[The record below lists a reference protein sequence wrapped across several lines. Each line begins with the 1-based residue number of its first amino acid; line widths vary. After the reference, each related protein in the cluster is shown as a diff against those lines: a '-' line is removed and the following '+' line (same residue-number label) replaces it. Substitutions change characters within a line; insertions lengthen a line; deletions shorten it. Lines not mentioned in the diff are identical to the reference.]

1 MPTTLKGSYVS
12 ADGHVVEPKDL
23 FSSRMD
29 RKLAEKAPHIESR
42 ESGDFYVME
51 GFGEFAIGLSG
62 EGTAATDKAEGKEI
76 HMAGLRYEDTRPGAW
91 DPVERLKDQDLDG
104 IRAEVMYPGVFGL
117 WCYNASDAD
126 LHIEI
131 VRVYNDWIA
140 EFSASTPD
148 RLVGVGILP
157 MRGSTESKIA
167 EVERVAK
174 LGLRSVMLPLEVE
187 GGYVNMEGGDR
198 LWAALQDVGLPLGF
212 HVGSSTKSVSA
223 DKYRSLG
230 VGVAVIEQKICA
242 VARSL
247 TDLILSGVPQSFPGL
262 RFVMAEGGIGW
273 IPSVLRLNDHWWED
287 HRHWMEPK
295 LEEAPS
301 SYFFRQFW
309 ATFEDDRAGLL
320 TRELLNVDH
329 LMWGSDYPHPEGV
342 FPFSRQQI
350 AKDFHDIPEHETVK
364 IVGDNAAAL
373 YGLN

>member
-1 MPTTLKGSYVS
+1 
-12 ADGHVVEPKDL
+12 
-23 FSSRMD
+23 
-29 RKLAEKAPHIESR
+29 
-42 ESGDFYVME
+42 ME

-174 LGLRSVMLPLEVE
+174 LGLKSVMLPLEVE
-187 GGYVNMEGGDR
+187 GGYVNMEGGDQ

-242 VARSL
+242 VARGL
-247 TDLILSGVPQSFPGL
+247 TDLILSGVPSPSPASGSSWPRVASAGYLQSC
-262 RFVMAEGGIGW
+262 VSMTTGGKTTDTGW
-273 IPSVLRLNDHWWED
+273 SPSWKRRRAATSSASSGQLL
-287 HRHWMEPK
+287 K
-295 LEEAPS
+295 TTAPAS
-301 SYFFRQFW
+301 
-309 ATFEDDRAGLL
+309 
-320 TRELLNVDH
+320 
-329 LMWGSDYPHPEGV
+329 
-342 FPFSRQQI
+342 
-350 AKDFHDIPEHETVK
+350 
-364 IVGDNAAAL
+364 
-373 YGLN
+373 